1 MARTPVRPADRGIR
15 VTATISREQEQ
26 QLRNLAA
33 EHKVS
38 VAWLIRHAVDQMLK
52 PGQLQLPLYSDQP

>member
-1 MARTPVRPADRGIR
+1 MARTSERSPDRGVR
-15 VTATISREQEQ
+15 VTATLSREQERK
-26 QLRNLAA
+26 LRDLAA

-52 PGQLQLPLYSDQP
+52 PGQLQLPLYLNEG